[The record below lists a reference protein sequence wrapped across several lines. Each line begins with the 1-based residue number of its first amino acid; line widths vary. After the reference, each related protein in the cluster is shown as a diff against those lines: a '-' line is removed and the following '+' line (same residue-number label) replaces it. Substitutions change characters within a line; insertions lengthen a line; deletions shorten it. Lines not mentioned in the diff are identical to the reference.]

1 MKSGRKWVVAAIV
14 MFAAQSGVARA
25 DCQFGLLAE
34 LPVTMHGMNA
44 SVPVSADGHKTDLW
58 LDTGAFFNVMSRAKA
73 AEYALPLRDFPP
85 GFYIS
90 GVGGTAQAQLATVK
104 NLDLA
109 GIPFPRMD
117 FVVGGSDVGNGML
130 GANLFV
136 PFDSEF
142 DIAHGTIKLFRAK
155 QCAKT
160 KLSYWAG
167 DRFVGIA
174 KLVQG
179 EDKLDSQIY
188 AEAMINGTKIKV
200 MFDTGAENSVL
211 SRKAAQRVGI
221 DMTRPDLVQTGMAYG
236 IGRKGRKSWTVRLS
250 SFSIGGETVQNTPI
264 DVIDE
269 DFDKFDMLVGMDF
282 FLAHHILV
290 SRSQNLI
297 YFTYNG
303 GRVFMPSNDLGTA
316 GKAVIEQ
323 NMGGQAKVVEPTNAA
338 GFARRGSA
346 RLARDDHAGAIADLT
361 RAIELAPADGDF
373 LRLRAR
379 AYAEG
384 GQEEL
389 ARKDRDAAMRLLP
402 DEPKLLMAKA
412 FETMDSDPDAAR
424 AMTDRAAGLIPK
436 GALDAISLVV
446 LYGRMGQAE
455 RAVVL
460 LDDMIALHREDSA
473 LGKLLNARCYGRGL
487 ANVMLDRAMK
497 DCETAI
503 RRDGALTGY
512 VDSRALIRL
521 RQKDYKGAI
530 ADYDTVLA
538 AGSSASASYLRGVAK
553 LAMGQKDAGNADIAV
568 ARLADAKTVDR
579 LVAYGLVAP

>member
-1 MKSGRKWVVAAIV
+1 
-14 MFAAQSGVARA
+14 
-25 DCQFGLLAE
+25 
-34 LPVTMHGMNA
+34 MHGMNA
-44 SVPVSADGHKTDLW
+44 SVPVSVDGHKTDLW
-58 LDTGAFFNVMSRAKA
+58 LDTGAFFNFMSRAKA
-73 AEYALPLRDFPP
+73 AEYALPLRDFPT

-90 GVGGTAQAQLATVK
+90 GVGGTAQAQFATVK

-117 FVVGGSDVGNGML
+117 FVVGGSDAGNGML
-130 GANLFV
+130 GANLFA

-142 DIAHGTIKLFRAK
+142 DMAHGSVKLFRAK
-155 QCAKT
+155 QCTKT

-167 DRFVGIA
+167 DRFVGLA

-188 AEAMINGTKIKV
+188 AEATINGTRIKV

-236 IGRKGRKSWTVRLS
+236 IGRKGRKSWAVRMS
-250 SFSIGGETVQNTPI
+250 SFSIGGETIQNSPI

-269 DFDKFDMLVGMDF
+269 DFDNFDMLVGMDF

-290 SRSQNLI
+290 SRSQSLI
-297 YFTYNG
+297 YLTYNG

-316 GKAVIEQ
+316 GKGVIEQ
-323 NMGGQAKVVEPTNAA
+323 NMGGQTKAADPTDAA

-346 RLARDDHAGAIADLT
+346 RLARKDHDGAIADLT
-361 RAIELAPADGDF
+361 KAIEMTPDNGDY

-379 AYAEG
+379 AYGEN
-384 GQEEL
+384 GQSER
-389 ARKDRDAAMRLLP
+389 ARKDRDAAIRLLP
-402 DEPKLLMAKA
+402 NDPKLLLVKA
-412 FETMDSDPDAAR
+412 VETVDSDSDAAL
-424 AMTDRAAGLIPK
+424 AMADQAATLIPK
-436 GALDAISLVV
+436 GALNGLPLASLYERLGRADRSIS
-446 LYGRMGQAE
+446 
-455 RAVVL
+455 L
-460 LDDMIALHREDSA
+460 LDDMIALHRQDSA
-473 LGKLLNARCYGRGL
+473 LGNLQNARCYDQGL
-487 ANVMLDRAMK
+487 ANVMLEQAMK
-497 DCETAI
+497 DCEAAI
-503 RRDGALTGY
+503 RHDGALADY

-530 ADYDTVLA
+530 TDYDTVLA
-538 AGSSASASYLRGVAK
+538 AGPSATASYLRGVAK
-553 LAMGQKDAGNADIAV
+553 LALGQSESGNADIAT
-568 ARLADAKTVDR
+568 ARKADTKAVER